1 MKNLKVIRSLRL
13 ANELVARG
21 HKILSVEPCRK
32 SPGYSVF
39 VFEETDDLR
48 RLLAENA
55 RK

>member
-21 HKILSVEPCRK
+21 HKMVSVEPCRK

-39 VFEETDDLR
+39 VFEDNDDLR
-48 RLLAENA
+48 CVLAENA